1 MDAIKARAYRH
12 LYLVCNEG
20 KMIGYGEN
28 RRLTMLK
35 TCAGEIYV
43 IGLLRDCRIKEIKK
57 RNAGLLPNRRSIT
70 LYNITMLNRQPSS
83 IYL

>member
-1 MDAIKARAYRH
+1 
-12 LYLVCNEG
+12 
-20 KMIGYGEN
+20 
-28 RRLTMLK
+28 MLK